1 MFASFVLLCFYFS
14 ANRYLQLLL
23 RRAGHT
29 FHTSAELEIVRQ
41 IKEDSCY
48 VAVNAAEEEKV

>member
-1 MFASFVLLCFYFS
+1 M
-14 ANRYLQLLL
+14 LL

-48 VAVNAAEEEKV
+48 VAVNVAEEEKVKKKKKRRKP